1 MHIVQ
6 IEGPEVVRAGAELRL
21 DCDYDYMAE
30 EEPQLDL
37 KWYFNGSPIP
47 VGNLWLC
54 KTCFNFYLEEG
65 QEIYNKKHEL
75 GWAHLKVVLL
85 CLA

>member
-1 MHIVQ
+1 MFFLPANTLYNVHLHISQFASGINSVHIVQ
-6 IEGPEVVRAGAELRL
+6 IEGPEVVKAGAELRL

-47 VGNLWLC
+47 VSKLGLYNYN
-54 KTCFNFYLEEG
+54 TCVSGF
-65 QEIYNKKHEL
+65 
-75 GWAHLKVVLL
+75 
-85 CLA
+85 

>member
-6 IEGPEVVRAGAELRL
+6 IDGPEVVRAGAELRL

-54 KTCFNFYLEEG
+54 NTCLILLISIWRKAILLTGAFIVLFGRKKTK
-65 QEIYNKKHEL
+65 I
-75 GWAHLKVVLL
+75 
-85 CLA
+85 